1 MDNLSRIG
9 IFVEV
14 ARQESFAAAARELG
28 ITSSAVSKQV
38 QNLEYDLKTKLLN
51 RTTRKVSLTEEGALF
66 FERSRRALEDLKEAA
81 DQMNELKATPRGTL
95 KVSVPMALGVK
106 YLKEPIAEFAR
117 LYPDVHLDI
126 QFDDRLI
133 NIAEEGFDLVIR
145 IGVLSD
151 SSMIAR
157 KLAPAPAH
165 VCGCPN
171 YFKKYGIPKTPE
183 ELAEHNV
190 LAYTRNKGAHE
201 WRYKGPDGVEGLVGL
216 KSTFKC
222 DAADMMLAAACE
234 GIGLIISPI
243 FFVKEELESGKLVS
257 VLNDYTMWPERN
269 LYAIFPP
276 NRYLS
281 TRLRLFVDHLDRYCS
296 QKFSDV

>member
-157 KLAPAPAH
+157 KLARPRPM
-165 VCGCPN
+165 C
-171 YFKKYGIPKTPE
+171 
-183 ELAEHNV
+183 
-190 LAYTRNKGAHE
+190 
-201 WRYKGPDGVEGLVGL
+201 
-216 KSTFKC
+216 
-222 DAADMMLAAACE
+222 AAVP
-234 GIGLIISPI
+234 IISKNMVFRKRRRSWRSI
-243 FFVKEELESGKLVS
+243 TFWLTRATRARMNG
-257 VLNDYTMWPERN
+257 
-269 LYAIFPP
+269 AI
-276 NRYLS
+276 RGRTAWRGWWALKAHLS
-281 TRLRLFVDHLDRYCS
+281 AMRLT
-296 QKFSDV
+296 